1 MIMAEMFHSITERV
15 PLRGGDNMWL
25 VGTYRSATC
34 AAYVLTCGIFIA
46 FLSGCCSRGQ
56 ESEILDA
63 RPGQTYVNPVLPSG
77 ADPTVLLYNGVYYL
91 YATGDN
97 RSYVVHTSTDLVH
110 WEKGPEVF
118 RPGQDNVWA
127 PDVYHCKKD
136 GKFYLYYT
144 AGLHLGV
151 AEADKPVGPFVD
163 CGILV
168 YRAMDANVFEDTDG
182 QCYLYFSGGAWI
194 YVEAMANPTRLKGNR
209 KGVLHATEPWEKLG
223 GSINEGPWMI
233 KHNDTYYLLY
243 SGAGAASRHYAVGYA
258 TAKSPMGPF
267 TKYSGNPIIQGSE
280 TVFGPGHGSVTQ
292 DAAGNLWHV
301 YHQKKAAGDSWVR
314 DICIDPLWFDSDGVL
329 HGKAT
334 RGTPELAPQCTSKAE
349 GKK

>member
-1 MIMAEMFHSITERV
+1 MPQWITRNPAV
-15 PLRGGDNMWL
+15 LGNNDMRPVASHRFA
-25 VGTYRSATC
+25 VC
-34 AAYVLTCGIFIA
+34 AAHVLACGIIITL
-46 FLSGCCSRGQ
+46 LSGCCSRNQ
-56 ESEILDA
+56 EFENLGA
-63 RPGQTYVNPVLPSG
+63 RPTQTCVNPVLPNG
-77 ADPTVLLYNGVYYL
+77 ADPTVLLYNGTYYL
-91 YATGDN
+91 YATGN
-97 RSYVVHTSTDLVH
+97 NKSYIVHTSADLVH

-151 AEADKPVGPFVD
+151 AVGDKPVGPFVD
-163 CGILV
+163 QGILV
-168 YRAMDANVFEDTDG
+168 HRAIDPHVFEDDDG

-194 YVEAMANPTRLKGNR
+194 YVEAMASPTQLKGNR
-209 KGVLHATEPWEKLG
+209 KGVLQATEPWEKLG

-233 KHNDTYYLLY
+233 KRKGTYYLLY
-243 SGAGAASRHYAVGYA
+243 SGGAAASRHYAVGYA

-301 YHQKKAAGDSWVR
+301 YHQKKGAGDSWVR

-334 RGTPELAPQCTSKAE
+334 RGTHEPAPRYTPKTEQKQ
-349 GKK
+349 